1 MKKFLLISV
10 VLNVLVI
17 ILLSLFVIL
26 PHWYFGLG
34 RTPQLIM
41 EITLPIIVI
50 SQVLA
55 SIIWNKRF
63 KSNIVLGVLPIL
75 IPIWYY
81 FVVVRELII
90 AYM

>member
-1 MKKFLLISV
+1 VF
-10 VLNVLVI
+10 VI

-26 PHWYFGLG
+26 PRWYFGLG

-41 EITLPIIVI
+41 EISLPILIVMQI
-50 SQVLA
+50 LA
-55 SIIWNKRF
+55 SIIWNGKFNTRAL
-63 KSNIVLGVLPIL
+63 IAILPIL